1 MVHMKYCSFFL
12 SIIQEGGECEANLH
26 IYRMDSDN
34 DGIYYKYYHSMV
46 LLTTTIN
53 WRKVV
58 LM

>member
-34 DGIYYKYYHSMV
+34 DGIYYKY
-46 LLTTTIN
+46 TIIL
-53 WRKVV
+53 WYYLQPQLIDVK
-58 LM
+58 